1 MKFYLINSSTLAEI
15 KKALENG
22 ETLVAARQVHT
33 VRGSTASIGAKDLAN
48 ISQRLESAIKDKQKE
63 ELQILSDNFSDSL
76 VSSLKTLK
84 IFSPKG

>member
-1 MKFYLINSSTLAEI
+1 LAEI

-48 ISQRLESAIKDKQKE
+48 ISQSLESPIKDKQKE